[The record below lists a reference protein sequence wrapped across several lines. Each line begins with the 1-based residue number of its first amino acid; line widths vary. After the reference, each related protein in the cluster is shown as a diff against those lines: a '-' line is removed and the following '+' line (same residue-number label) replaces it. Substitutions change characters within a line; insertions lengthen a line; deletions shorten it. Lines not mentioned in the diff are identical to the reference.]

1 MADTIEHEISTT
13 ADAPQPAVEKS
24 RSSWLAL
31 VITIIICSLLGA
43 GGYYLWQQQQGNL
56 KNQLSVNSDLQQQLQ
71 TINSSFNQLGNTLK
85 SQIANDQQQ
94 FDALKNQQ
102 DEISA
107 ITQKA
112 ISITSRNQKE
122 WTLAEIDYLLRI
134 ASRRLQ
140 ISNDINSAI
149 AAMTA
154 ADQRIFDLGDLS
166 LFPIRK
172 QLNKDIA
179 SLKSL
184 HQVDVN
190 GAAMA
195 IDQMLALLS
204 SLPFKSIN
212 DEIKAQLTKPEIVA
226 ETREN
231 SGFLDSVIDTVMDI
245 GDIKIHHRS
254 LQPAASAVQQDQV
267 EHTLQTHLLAARLS
281 LLRYDQVQFRYELK
295 QSLNILL
302 QFYNLTDNRV
312 VQLQTD
318 IDKLN
323 QITLLNQ
330 LPNIDSSWKMLQQ
343 AMVTK
348 KTTGPEVEKPS
359 IKKPQLIE
367 PEKEEAL

>member
-1 MADTIEHEISTT
+1 MADIIEHEISTT
-13 ADAPQPAVEKS
+13 TDAPQPAVKKS
-24 RSSWLAL
+24 RTSWLAL
-31 VITIIICSLLGA
+31 VITIILCSALGA
-43 GGYYLWQQQQGNL
+43 GGFYLWQQQQNNL
-56 KNQLSVNSDLQQQLQ
+56 NNQLSVNSDLQQQLQ
-71 TINSSFNQLGNTLK
+71 NINSSFSQLGKTLN
-85 SQIANDQQQ
+85 SQVSNNQQQ

-107 ITQKA
+107 VTQKA
-112 ISITSRNQKE
+112 ISITSRSQKE

-149 AAMTA
+149 AALTA

-179 SLKSL
+179 SLKAL

-190 GAAMA
+190 GAAMS
-195 IDQMLALLS
+195 IDQMLEHLS

-212 DEIKAQLTKPEIVA
+212 NEIKAQLTKPEEVI
-226 ETREN
+226 TSKEN

-267 EHTLQTHLLAARLS
+267 EYTLRSHLLAARLS
-281 LLRYDQVQFRYELK
+281 LLRYDQVQFIYELN
-295 QSLNILL
+295 QSQNILL
-302 QFYNLTDNRV
+302 QYYNLTDNRV

-323 QITLLNQ
+323 QLTLLNE
-330 LPNIDSSWKMLQQ
+330 LPNIDSSWKMLQEVM
-343 AMVTK
+343 AK
-348 KTTGPEVEKPS
+348 KTIAEPELQKPS
-359 IKKPQLIE
+359 IKK
-367 PEKEEAL
+367 ASTYTA